1 MICKFTNDYL
11 IESFT
16 MVDNLF
22 IREYMPYADEK
33 QVKVYLYGLF
43 LCNTESD
50 ADSFEEM
57 AKTLDMTKEEIVDA
71 FRFWSEQGLVRL
83 ISSSPLEVRY
93 LSFKNNLKPVK
104 KYKDGKFADFNTALQ
119 QLFPDRQIMSN
130 EFHVYYEFLD
140 DCPIDQDALIMIVQY
155 CINLKGSSVRYP
167 YILTV
172 ARSWFNDGVRTV
184 DDVEEKLSEYEQQS
198 EDMRLVLKSLSRK
211 GGADLEEKQ
220 MLLKWTKNW
229 GFSVSAIAFCAKKL
243 KNKTFKKL
251 DATLDEYYRLD
262 IFTESQMQDYF
273 ERKAALN
280 ELAVKINKSLGVF
293 YESLDAEIE
302 TYIQP
307 WLQKGFD
314 EEALVKVAHYCFL
327 SGVRNLEGMKGVI
340 SKFYSEGALTVE
352 SINRYIAKQVE
363 KDKFIKEILSK
374 AGEVRSVIPSDR
386 EYLKIWESDWG
397 FAKDVILYAASCSFG
412 KTYPMKYMNQ
422 LLSSFKE
429 QGAFSV
435 EKAKTAFS
443 AQPSNT
449 AKQDYMQRDYTKEEL
464 EAIFKNSK
472 NFDGS
477 DIQ

>member
-57 AKTLDMTKEEIVDA
+57 AKTLDMTKEEIVDT

-83 ISSSPLEVRY
+83 ISTSPLEVRY

-172 ARSWFNDGVRTV
+172 ARSWFNDGVKTV
-184 DDVEEKLSEYEQQS
+184 DDVEEKLNEYEQQS

-273 ERKAALN
+273 KSKEAISDLT
-280 ELAVKINKSLGVF
+280 VKINKSLGIF

-314 EEALVKVAHYCFL
+314 EEALLKVAHYCFL
-327 SGVRNLEGMKGVI
+327 SGVKSLEGMNGVI

-352 SINRYIAKQVE
+352 SINRYISKQVE

-374 AGEVRSVIPSDR
+374 AGEVRSVIASDR

-397 FAKDVILYAASCSFG
+397 FAKDVILYAASCAFG
-412 KTYPMKYMNQ
+412 KTYPVKYMNQ
-422 LLSSFKE
+422 LLSAYKE

-435 EKAKTAFS
+435 EKAQTVSK
-443 AQPSNT
+443 AQPAKET
-449 AKQDYMQRDYTKEEL
+449 KQDYMQRDYTKEEL

-477 DIQ
+477 DIE